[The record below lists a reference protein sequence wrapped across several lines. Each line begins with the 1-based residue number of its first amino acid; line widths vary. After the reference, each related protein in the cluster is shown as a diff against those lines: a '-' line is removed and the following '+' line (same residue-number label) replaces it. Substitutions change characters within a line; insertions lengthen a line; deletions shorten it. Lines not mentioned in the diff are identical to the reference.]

1 MATQRPQASK
11 FTKDE
16 IKAAAESDLATFA
29 ALVNPS
35 RVYGDIHMELFQW
48 WQRENALDHQ
58 LCLMPRDHQKSHQLA
73 TRVAWWITKFP
84 ATTVA
89 YVSSTSDLAEK
100 QLYFIKNILTS
111 NIYRMYWP
119 NMVNKLKSQRELWNV
134 SEIAV
139 DHPLRK
145 AEGVRDP
152 TIKTGGLTTNW
163 TGFHCNVAAL
173 DDVVVYENA
182 YNKEGR
188 DKVATMYSLL
198 SSVETTD
205 AQEWVVGTRYHPDDL
220 YQEMVSMTEPI
231 YGPTGDE
238 ELGEQNVY
246 EIFERVVEQ
255 GGEFLWPRQQRRD
268 GRWFGFD
275 AKQLGRKKA
284 KYLNKAQFYAQYY
297 NDPNDPENQNVDPTK
312 FQYYD
317 QARLKYVDGKW
328 IIGTTPINVFA
339 AMDFAFTIGK
349 RSDYSAIVTIGVDS
363 NWNVYVLEVNRFK
376 TNRISVM
383 FDQALR
389 AQTKWHFRKLRV
401 ETTAGQEP
409 IVNEFRQYM
418 RDANIFFAL
427 DEFKPSRHEGTK
439 QERINN
445 IIQPRYDAQTVW
457 HYRGGNCSILEEEIM
472 LANPQHEDCKDALA
486 SAIEVARPP
495 SQGNRRQ
502 RSNLIFHPK
511 FGGVA

>member
-1 MATQRPQASK
+1 MARRPQTSK
-11 FTKDE
+11 YTKDE
-16 IKAAAESDLATFA
+16 IRLAAEADLQTFA

-35 RVYGDIHMELFQW
+35 RVYGDIHMELYQW
-48 WQRENALDHQ
+48 WQREDAKDHQ
-58 LCLMPRDHQKSHQLA
+58 LCLMPRDHQKSHQMA
-73 TRVAWWITKFP
+73 TRVAWHVTKNP

-100 QLYFIKNILTS
+100 QLYFIKNIFTS
-111 NIYRMYWP
+111 AIYRMYWP
-119 NMVNKLKSQRELWNV
+119 EMVNKLKSQRELWNV

-145 AEGVRDP
+145 KEGVRDP

-205 AQEWVVGTRYHPDDL
+205 AEEWVVGTRYHPDDL
-220 YQEMVSMTEPI
+220 YSEMVSMTEPI
-231 YGPTGDE
+231 YTEDGNWTDE
-238 ELGEQNVY
+238 RNVY
-246 EIFERVVEQ
+246 EVFERVVET

-275 AKQLGRKKA
+275 WKQLMRKKA
-284 KYLNKAQFYAQYY
+284 KYLNRAQFYAQYY
-297 NDPNDPENQNVDPTK
+297 NDPNDPENFNVDPAK
-312 FQYYD
+312 FQYYN
-317 QARLKYVDGKW
+317 QEHLSYKSGKW
-328 IIGTTPINVFA
+328 MIGQKVLNVFA

-349 RSDYSAIVTIGVDS
+349 RSDYSAIVVIGVDAD
-363 NWNVYVLEVNRFK
+363 WNIYVLEVCRFK

-383 FDQALR
+383 FDQAMR
-389 AQTKWHFRKLRV
+389 QQTKWHFRKLRV

-418 RDANIFFAL
+418 RQSGIFFAL
-427 DEFKPSRHEGTK
+427 DEHKPSRHEGTK

-445 IIQPRYDAQTVW
+445 IVQPRYDAQTVW
-457 HYRGGNCSILEEEIM
+457 HYRGGNCSVLEDELM
-472 LANPQHEDCKDALA
+472 LANPQHEDCKDSLA
-486 SAIEVARPP
+486 SAIETACPP
-495 SQGNRRQ
+495 SSHGWSRK
-502 RSNLIFHPK
+502 SNIIFHPR